1 MYVLKCDDSCVVG
14 YQVGSNGMKHP
25 ISKRMKQICES
36 FISVPYVQ
44 VQNVI
49 VHLLLTW
56 KVHFKTPLSLP
67 LSLPQGGGA
76 GG

>member
-36 FISVPYVQ
+36 FIS
-44 VQNVI
+44 
-49 VHLLLTW
+49 LCLTF
-56 KVHFKTPLSLP
+56 KFKTLLSIFC
-67 LSLPQGGGA
+67 
-76 GG
+76 